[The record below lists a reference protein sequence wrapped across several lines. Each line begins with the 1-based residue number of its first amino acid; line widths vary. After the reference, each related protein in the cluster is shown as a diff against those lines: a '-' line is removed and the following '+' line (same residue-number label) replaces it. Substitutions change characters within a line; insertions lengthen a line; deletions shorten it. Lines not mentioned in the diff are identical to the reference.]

1 MVSRINQRWQR
12 FVAKLTVRRLGAIL
26 LLSALPGM
34 IWASAVEVGAF
45 RPLDIL
51 ITLYNNFSWEVAAT
65 AFAVLFIDQ
74 MYQIQ
79 ETKQQKQGLI
89 RQLTSSDP
97 RQAFDA
103 LAQLRAQGWLQSGDL
118 HGADLHH
125 ARLAKAN
132 LHGASLVGVNLHLA
146 DLAAADLEEADLTDA
161 NLQWTNLRGVDL
173 SQANL
178 TAVQL
183 EGADLR
189 SANLREVQGITD
201 EMLTEVK
208 YLLDARM
215 PDGGKYDGR
224 YNLIGDLQLAKAA
237 GYATHDAT
245 AMARFYDV
253 SRQTYESTQTSRN
266 QSG

>member
-1 MVSRINQRWQR
+1 MVSRINQQWQR

-34 IWASAVEVGAF
+34 VWASAVEVGAF

-103 LAQLRAQGWLQSGDL
+103 LAQLRTQGWLQSGDL

-161 NLQWTNLRGVDL
+161 NLQAARRRSSQTGGGTHGAPRRVSTSTHRYGRFPPFPTACL
-173 SQANL
+173 SRRNRPRWA
-178 TAVQL
+178 
-183 EGADLR
+183 
-189 SANLREVQGITD
+189 
-201 EMLTEVK
+201 
-208 YLLDARM
+208 
-215 PDGGKYDGR
+215 
-224 YNLIGDLQLAKAA
+224 
-237 GYATHDAT
+237 
-245 AMARFYDV
+245 
-253 SRQTYESTQTSRN
+253 STQRSVRLPQPSLESKGVAFRN
-266 QSG
+266 MAAISDSAGPTRPGCR